1 MENYSTL
8 MNIKISTYSIVGLF
22 VAVFLYSCTNSDE
35 KNNQKQLAVSSAN
48 IVESNNTPQPP
59 SITSQ
64 SLELKTFEIK
74 DTLSGKSLGWG
85 YDIYVDGK
93 RNIHQPIL
101 PGVAGNKHFS
111 SEEHAT
117 ITGTFA
123 VNKMKQTG
131 GLPTITIKELD
142 SLGVTK

>member
-1 MENYSTL
+1 MKNR
-8 MNIKISTYSIVGLF
+8 ISTCSILGLF
-22 VAVFLYSCTNSDE
+22 VFCFSCTNSSQNE
-35 KNNQKQLAVSSAN
+35 NQKNAAMPN
-48 IVESNNTPQPP
+48 EDATETTNAPQPP
-59 SITSQ
+59 AFSSQ
-64 SLELKTFEIK
+64 SFEVKTFEIK
-74 DTLSGKSLGWG
+74 DSISGKSLGWG

>member
-1 MENYSTL
+1 MKNR
-8 MNIKISTYSIVGLF
+8 ISSYSILGLF
-22 VAVFLYSCTNSDE
+22 VFPFFFSCTNSIGDE
-35 KNNQKQLAVSSAN
+35 NQKNAALHNEQITETSD
-48 IVESNNTPQPP
+48 TPQPP
-59 SITSQ
+59 TFSSQ
-64 SLELKTFEIK
+64 SFEVKTFEIK
-74 DTLSGKSLGWG
+74 DTVSGKSLGWG

>member
-1 MENYSTL
+1 
-8 MNIKISTYSIVGLF
+8 MNFRTPLYSILGL
-22 VAVFLYSCTNSDE
+22 AVIIFCFSCSSNSE
-35 KNNQKQLAVSSAN
+35 NGNQKNGALLNEN
-48 IVESNNTPQPP
+48 IPETVNTPQPP
-59 SITSQ
+59 SINTQ

-101 PGVAGNKHFS
+101 PGVPGNQHFS
-111 SEEHAT
+111 SEKDAT
-117 ITGTFA
+117 LTATFA

-131 GLPTITIKELD
+131 GLPTITLKELD
-142 SLGVTK
+142 SLGITK

>member
-1 MENYSTL
+1 MNFRTSIYSLLGLFFVVSNYSCS
-8 MNIKISTYSIVGLF
+8 NGY
-22 VAVFLYSCTNSDE
+22 E
-35 KNNQKQLAVSSAN
+35 QNNQEQVDVSSAG
-48 IVESNNTPQPP
+48 IVESTNPPQPP

-101 PGVAGNKHFS
+101 PGVPGNQHFS
-111 SEEHAT
+111 SEKDAT

>member
-1 MENYSTL
+1 MNFRTFIYSL
-8 MNIKISTYSIVGLF
+8 LGLF
-22 VAVFLYSCTNSDE
+22 FVVSYYSCSNSHE
-35 KNNQKQLAVSSAN
+35 QNNQEQVDVSSAG
-48 IVESNNTPQPP
+48 IVESTNTPQPP
-59 SITSQ
+59 TITSQ

-85 YDIYVDGK
+85 YDIYIEGK

-101 PGVAGNKHFS
+101 PGVPGNQHFS
-111 SEEHAT
+111 SEKDAT

>member
-1 MENYSTL
+1 MKYR
-8 MNIKISTYSIVGLF
+8 ISTYSTLGLF
-22 VAVFLYSCTNSDE
+22 VFVFYFSCSNSTE
-35 KNNQKQLAVSSAN
+35 NENQKNAAIPNYQTTETSS
-48 IVESNNTPQPP
+48 IPQTPTF
-59 SITSQ
+59 SSQ
-64 SLELKTFEIK
+64 SFELKTFEIK
-74 DTLSGKSLGWG
+74 DTLSNRSLGWG

-101 PGVAGNKHFS
+101 PGVPGNQHFS
-111 SEEHAT
+111 SEEDAT

-131 GLPTITIKELD
+131 GLPTITIKELE

>member
-1 MENYSTL
+1 MYFRHS
-8 MNIKISTYSIVGLF
+8 IYSILGLVVVVSF
-22 VAVFLYSCTNSDE
+22 FSCSNSDE
-35 KNNQKQLAVSSAN
+35 KNIPDVSSAA
-48 IVESNNTPQPP
+48 IAESDNVSQAP
-59 SITSQ
+59 SFNSQ
-64 SLELKTFEIK
+64 SLEVKPFEVK

-101 PGVAGNKHFS
+101 PGVPGNQHFS
-111 SEEHAT
+111 SKKDAT

-131 GLPTITIKELD
+131 GLPTISIKELD
-142 SLGVTK
+142 SLGITK

>member
-1 MENYSTL
+1 MNFRTTLYSV
-8 MNIKISTYSIVGLF
+8 IGLF
-22 VAVFLYSCTNSDE
+22 LVVSYYSCSNSGE
-35 KNNQKQLAVSSAN
+35 QNNQEQVDVSSAG
-48 IVESNNTPQPP
+48 IVESSNTPQPP

-74 DTLSGKSLGWG
+74 DTVSGKSLGWG

-101 PGVAGNKHFS
+101 PGVPGNQHFS
-111 SEEHAT
+111 SEKDAT

-142 SLGVTK
+142 SLGITK

>member
-1 MENYSTL
+1 MNFRTTLYSV
-8 MNIKISTYSIVGLF
+8 IGLF
-22 VAVFLYSCTNSDE
+22 LVVSYYSCSNSGE
-35 KNNQKQLAVSSAN
+35 QNNREQVDVSSAG
-48 IVESNNTPQPP
+48 IVESSNTPQPP

-74 DTLSGKSLGWG
+74 DTVSGKSLGWG

-101 PGVAGNKHFS
+101 PGVPGNQHFS
-111 SEEHAT
+111 SEKDAT

-142 SLGVTK
+142 SLGITK